1 MEYPLVEIIDRLL
14 ILKLKIEK
22 SNNPRF
28 TEEYEKYESVLEV
41 YKSKGVKVKQKWLD
55 KLYAINSSQW
65 DLFSLMKI
73 AKNNGPDLKEIG
85 RIYIELL
92 IENKK
97 RTVVKNEIVDATGK
111 GYKDIKIN

>member
-41 YKSKGVKVKQKWLD
+41 FKS
-55 KLYAINSSQW
+55 
-65 DLFSLMKI
+65 
-73 AKNNGPDLKEIG
+73 
-85 RIYIELL
+85 
-92 IENKK
+92 
-97 RTVVKNEIVDATGK
+97 
-111 GYKDIKIN
+111 